1 MAFVKL
7 VKNKAYFMRYQT
19 KFKRRREGKTDYYA
33 RKRLVIQ
40 DKDKY
45 NSPKYR
51 LVARITSN
59 RVIAQVITATI
70 TGDRVFCQADSY
82 ELKKWG
88 LTAGLSN
95 YASAYATGLLLA
107 RRLLK
112 KVGLD
117 TQYAGN
123 TDLATDYDAGNDV
136 RDRRPFKLILDVG
149 LRATTTGSKVF
160 AVMKGAA
167 DGGAYIPHSDKR
179 FPGSVEDGKNK
190 TLRERILG
198 GHIDNYMK
206 KVKGTEKENVQFR
219 FWNECLKKNNAKS
232 VADLYTKIH
241 TEIRKNPD
249 FVKRTAKANPK
260 REHIK
265 FHQKALTN
273 AQRKANVKAKI
284 EIRLKE
290 LKKLEK
296 KAKK

>member
-1 MAFVKL
+1 LA
-7 VKNKAYFMRYQT
+7 
-19 KFKRRREGKTDYYA
+19 
-33 RKRLVIQ
+33 
-40 DKDKY
+40 
-45 NSPKYR
+45 
-51 LVARITSN
+51 
-59 RVIAQVITATI
+59 
-70 TGDRVFCQADSY
+70 
-82 ELKKWG
+82 
-88 LTAGLSN
+88 N

-117 TQYAGN
+117 TQYEGN
-123 TDLATDYDAGNDV
+123 KNLDTDYDAGSDV

-167 DGGAYIPHSDKR
+167 DGGAYVPHSDKR

-190 TLRERILG
+190 TLRERVLG
-198 GHIDNYMK
+198 AHVDNYMK
-206 KVKGTEKENVQFR
+206 QLKGTERENVQFR
-219 FWNECLKKNNAKS
+219 LWNECLKKTGSKS

-241 TEIRKNPD
+241 AEIRKNPD
-249 FVKRTAKANPK
+249 FTKRAAKANPK

-265 FHQKALTN
+265 FHHKALTN
-273 AQRKANVKAKI
+273 AQRKANIKAKI
-284 EIRLKE
+284 DIRLKE